1 MAKSIKKE
9 QNIYDLRLFGV
20 YGKYEEWKRRF
31 ISNNICRSIKNM
43 DMSINQNVKFD
54 YLYIDDLC
62 KIVEWFVTNTPKY
75 NYYNVCTGKSVD
87 LYAIANKI
95 NKVTK
100 LERNIVIHK
109 EGWKKEYSGN
119 NQRLKNEIRNVEF
132 TPMETGIDILY
143 RYYYGNKE
151 SIYFD

>member
-1 MAKSIKKE
+1 M
-9 QNIYDLRLFGV
+9 Y
-20 YGKYEEWKRRF
+20 W
-31 ISNNICRSIKNM
+31 
-43 DMSINQNVKFD
+43 
-54 YLYIDDLC
+54 
-62 KIVEWFVTNTPKY
+62 
-75 NYYNVCTGKSVD
+75 KSVD